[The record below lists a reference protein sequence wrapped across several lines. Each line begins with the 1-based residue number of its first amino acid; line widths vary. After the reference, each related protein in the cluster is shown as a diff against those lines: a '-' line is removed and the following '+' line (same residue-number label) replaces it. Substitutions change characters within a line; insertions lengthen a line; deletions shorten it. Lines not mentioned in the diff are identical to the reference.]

1 MQSGIKVADKIKVN
15 NQVTSR
21 WGNDLGLPGW
31 AQCNHEAFKGGRGRS
46 DTLSAIAGFEDGTG
60 QQIKGCSRQILE
72 IGKTRNHISPKVS
85 RKKCS
90 TADAMSVAR
99 CDQFPT
105 SDLQSYEIIDMC
117 CLRTLNLC

>member
-1 MQSGIKVADKIKVN
+1 MYRFFNINFSHISILDDKQNNGLHAIGDVHALVPVICEYVLYMQSGIKVADKIKVN

-60 QQIKGCSRQILE
+60 QQIKDVVGR
-72 IGKTRNHISPKVS
+72 
-85 RKKCS
+85 
-90 TADAMSVAR
+90 
-99 CDQFPT
+99 F
-105 SDLQSYEIIDMC
+105 
-117 CLRTLNLC
+117 